1 MASGEWEVY
10 YLLNIIVISNNEI
23 QDLKSSLS
31 ITVVAKRLGL
41 SVERGR
47 FRCFFPERHAHG
59 DRTPS
64 VSINEEKG
72 YFKCFVCENVKGD
85 VISLVQMYLGIK
97 FTDAVN
103 WLKGDAPSIKRDM
116 QNFAR
121 KNIKPKEQEA
131 PKRPNL
137 FKEKIIFDFLNLLS
151 PVPPNSRAAW
161 WLAQRHIYKPVWDKV
176 LLRLIEDYHR
186 TSRELL
192 AKYSLEDLQYAGLF
206 NSQGILRYG
215 RHPLIIPYVD
225 EQNRPFFF
233 QARAIDKDVVPK
245 ELNLQKAVP
254 FPYNKKVLDGK
265 PGIVYL
271 CEGAIDT
278 LTLLWHNFNA
288 VGIPGVNSFKP
299 EWVEMFKNKK
309 VILCLDNDEAGR
321 AAEARISTMLRKAG
335 LETHSFGLLPKD
347 EDINSWFRGQAATPQ
362 S

>member
-1 MASGEWEVY
+1 MAINS
-10 YLLNIIVISNNEI
+10 EI
-23 QDLKSSLS
+23 QELKSSLS

-41 SVERGR
+41 SVEGGR

-85 VISLVQMYLGIK
+85 VISLVQMYLGVN
-97 FTDAVN
+97 FAEAVK

-116 QNFAR
+116 QKSIPQ
-121 KNIKPKEQEA
+121 KNKKEDNSEHPKF
-131 PKRPNL
+131 
-137 FKEKIIFDFLNLLS
+137 FKEKIILDFLNLLS
-151 PVPPNSRAAW
+151 PIPVNSKAAM
-161 WLAQRHIYKPVWDKV
+161 WLANRHIYKPVWDKV
-176 LLRLIEDYHR
+176 LLRLIDDYHR
-186 TSRELL
+186 TSRELR

-215 RHPLIIPYVD
+215 RHPIIIPYID
-225 EQNRPFFF
+225 EQHRPFFF

-254 FPYNKKVLDGK
+254 FPYNKEVLDGK

-278 LTLLWHNFNA
+278 LTLLGHNFSA

-309 VILCLDNDEAGR
+309 IILCLDNDAAGR
-321 AAEARISTMLRKAG
+321 ASEARISAMLQDAG
-335 LETHSFGLLPKD
+335 LETHSFGLLPEG
-347 EDINSWFRGQAATPQ
+347 EDINSWFASRQF
-362 S
+362 

>member
-1 MASGEWEVY
+1 M
-10 YLLNIIVISNNEI
+10 I
-23 QDLKSSLS
+23 DKSSLS

-41 SVERGR
+41 HVERGR
-47 FRCFFPERHAHG
+47 FRCFHPERHAHG

-72 YFKCFVCENVKGD
+72 YFKCFVCEDVKGD
-85 VISLVQMYLGIK
+85 VISLVQMYLGIN
-97 FTDAVN
+97 FTEALK

-116 QNFAR
+116 QKIPQKIEREKF
-121 KNIKPKEQEA
+121 
-131 PKRPNL
+131 

-151 PVPPNSRAAW
+151 PIPLNSKAAR

-176 LLRLIEDYHR
+176 LLRLIDDYHR

-215 RHPLIIPYVD
+215 RHPIIIPYVD
-225 EQNRPFFF
+225 EQHRPFFF
-233 QARAIDKDVVPK
+233 QARAIDKNVVPK
-245 ELNLQKAVP
+245 ELNLQKAIP
-254 FPYNKKVLDGK
+254 FPYNKEVLDGK

-278 LTLLWHNFNA
+278 LTLLGHNFCA
-288 VGIPGVNSFKP
+288 VGIPGVNSFKL
-299 EWVEMFKNKK
+299 EWTEMFKNKK

-321 AAEARISTMLRKAG
+321 AGEARISAMLQGAG
-335 LETHSFGLLPKD
+335 LETHSFGLLPEG
-347 EDINSWFRGQAATPQ
+347 EDINSWFASRRF
-362 S
+362 